1 MGRPGPHTGGDLVST
16 VEHPAQTRRMA
27 LDEALAWIDR
37 FTGHVRAAKASFTEL
52 DRRAGDGD
60 FGTNV
65 DTALTRAGQKVLEQ
79 PPSTVGEVMQRLS
92 AGFLTTG
99 GTCGPLLGAWFRELG
114 KHLAEGATTETF
126 AAGVRAAT
134 EKVQRLGKAE
144 LGDRTMVD
152 AMLPAAEALH
162 AAAALNA
169 ELDVALKHAAGA
181 ARRGAVATAGLLAR
195 KGRASYVGEAA
206 HGSPDPGAVLIA
218 DLFAAAV
225 EPGH

>member
-1 MGRPGPHTGGDLVST
+1 MST
-16 VEHPAQTRRMA
+16 VERTRQMT

-37 FTGHVRAAKASFTEL
+37 FATHVQKAKVDFTEL

-65 DTALTRAGQKVLEQ
+65 DTALVRARQKITER
-79 PPSTVGEVMQRLS
+79 PPDTAGGVMHRVS

-114 KHLAEGATTETF
+114 KHLAEGATTEAF

-134 EKVQRLGKAE
+134 EKVQRLGKAQV
-144 LGDRTMVD
+144 GDRTMVD
-152 AMLPAAEALH
+152 AMVPAADAL
-162 AAAALNA
+162 ATAAALGTG
-169 ELDVALKHAAGA
+169 LTSALADAADA
-181 ARRGAVATAGLLAR
+181 ARRGAESTAELLGR
-195 KGRASYVGEAA
+195 RGRASYVGEAA

-218 DLFAAAV
+218 DLFVTAIPQHA
-225 EPGH
+225 